1 MKHNRFRRLI
11 LSTLLV
17 ITTACISIYA
27 VRPSGTYFEVTKHLE
42 ILTSVFK
49 GVHEFY
55 VEEPEPGTLM
65 SVAIDAMLD
74 ELDPYTIYYPES
86 RIEDLRFMN
95 TGEYGGIGALV
106 QPIDGRTTVIEVYE
120 GYPAQEAG
128 MRPGD
133 ILLSVDGRELDGDN
147 ADEDVAELL
156 KGESGS
162 QVEVRLE
169 RPFGG
174 GILDLTVDRAK
185 VRVPAVTYSGMLDD
199 STGYI
204 YLSKFTRGSAGE
216 VRKALMSL
224 RDSAGMRQLVLDLR
238 GNGGGLLKESVSIV
252 NLFVPKGTEIV
263 STRGKSDQW
272 NKSYLALGRPTAED
286 MPLVVLIDGQS
297 ASASEIVSGTLQDLD
312 RAVIVGMESFGKGL
326 VQQTKEMAF
335 NTQLKVTVAK
345 YYTASGRCI
354 QRLDYGG
361 ERDAQGKAKAVSDTL
376 LRTFRTSGGRPVV
389 EGRGIQP
396 DIELETPYMSTLLQR
411 LLDEYEVFHYATKVA
426 AGLDSTDVPDPVSY
440 TMTEED
446 WTGFVPFL
454 EDADFEYTTESMR
467 ALDDLRE
474 VVRMEQYDGV
484 AGAALQQLGGAIEPN
499 LDRDLGLFE
508 EEVRQTLEEEVVLRF
523 HHAAGMVERSLTQD
537 PTVSR
542 ALAVFGEEMADVI
555 GWTKPAS
562 GAEDPSRE

>member
-1 MKHNRFRRLI
+1 MNNLRTRRL
-11 LSTLLV
+11 LLPLTLVVL
-17 ITTACISIYA
+17 TAVAGVRA
-27 VRPSGTYFEVTKHLE
+27 VAPSGTYFEVTKHLE

-65 SVAIDAMLD
+65 SAAIKAMLE
-74 ELDPYTIYYPES
+74 ELDPYTVYYPES

-106 QPIDGRTTVIEVYE
+106 QPIDGRTTVVEVYE

-128 MRPGD
+128 LKPGD
-133 ILLSVDGRELDGDN
+133 IVLSVDGRTLEDDMGGD
-147 ADEDVAELL
+147 EVGELL

-162 QVEVRLE
+162 EVEVRIE
-169 RPFGG
+169 RPHGG
-174 GILDLTVDRAK
+174 GILDLTVNRAK
-185 VRVPAVTYSGMLDD
+185 VRIPAVTYSGMLDD
-199 STGYI
+199 TTGYI

-263 STRGKSDQW
+263 STRGKSDNW
-272 NKSYLALGRPTAED
+272 NKSYTALGRPTAED

-326 VQQTKEMAF
+326 VQQTKDMAF
-335 NTQLKVTVAK
+335 NTRLKVTVAK

-361 ERDAQGKAKAVSDTL
+361 QRDAQGKAQAVSDTL
-376 LRTFRTSGGRPVV
+376 LRTFQTKGGRPVI

-396 DIELETPYMSTLLQR
+396 DIEVEVPFMSTLLEG
-411 LLDEYEVFHYATKVA
+411 LLSDYQVFHYATQVA
-426 AGLDSTDVPDPVSY
+426 SGLDSSDVPDPVDY
-440 TMTEED
+440 A
-446 WTGFVPFL
+446 L
-454 EDADFEYTTESMR
+454 ADADWQGFQPHLEAQGFEYTTESMTV
-467 ALDDLRE
+467 LGELRE
-474 VVRMEQYDGV
+474 AIGIEQYDGV
-484 AGAALQQLGGAIEPN
+484 AGEALEQLNKQLEPN
-499 LDRDLGLFE
+499 LERDLALFE
-508 EEVRQTLEEEVVLRF
+508 TEIRQTLEEEVVLRF
-523 HHAAGMVERSLTQD
+523 HYAAGMVERSLAHD
-537 PTVSR
+537 PTVKR
-542 ALAVFGEEMADVI
+542 ALEVFGDEMAATI
-555 GWTKPAS
+555 GWKELSPAEAPGTS
-562 GAEDPSRE
+562 E

>member
-1 MKHNRFRRLI
+1 MNILRSRRLLLPLI
-11 LSTLLV
+11 LVAL
-17 ITTACISIYA
+17 TAVAGVRA
-27 VRPSGTYFEVTKHLE
+27 VAPSGTYFEVTKHLE

-65 SVAIDAMLD
+65 STAIKAMLD

-106 QPIDGRTTVIEVYE
+106 QPIDGRTTVVEVYE

-128 MRPGD
+128 LQPGD
-133 ILLSVDGRELDGDN
+133 IVLSVDGRTLDEDFDGDEVG
-147 ADEDVAELL
+147 DLL

-162 QVEVRLE
+162 TVDIRIE
-169 RPFGG
+169 RPHGG
-174 GILDLTVDRAK
+174 GVLDLTVDRAK
-185 VRVPAVTYSGMLDD
+185 VRIPAVTYSGMLDD
-199 STGYI
+199 TTGYI

-216 VRKALMSL
+216 VRQALMSL

-238 GNGGGLLKESVSIV
+238 GNGGGLLNESVSIV

-263 STRGKSDQW
+263 STKGKSDNW
-272 NKSYLALGRPTAED
+272 NKSYKALGRPTAED

-326 VQQTKEMAF
+326 VQQTKDMAF
-335 NTQLKVTVAK
+335 NTRLKVTVAK

-361 ERDAQGKAKAVSDTL
+361 QRDAQGKAQAVSDTL
-376 LRTFRTSGGRPVV
+376 LRTFQTKGGRPVL

-396 DIELETPYMSTLLQR
+396 DIEVEVPFMSTLLEG
-411 LLDEYEVFHYATKVA
+411 LLSDYQVFHYATKVT
-426 AGLDSTDVPDPVSY
+426 AGLDSSDVSDPVTY
-440 TMTEED
+440 TMGDVAWSGFRTHLEED
-446 WTGFVPFL
+446 G
-454 EDADFEYTTESMR
+454 FEYTTESM
-467 ALDDLRE
+467 AVLEELRE
-474 VVRMEQYDGV
+474 VVGLEQYDGV
-484 AGAALQQLGGAIEPN
+484 AGSALENLGSTLEPN
-499 LDRDLGLFE
+499 LERDLALFE
-508 EEVRQTLEEEVVLRF
+508 EEIRQTLEEEVVLRF
-523 HHAAGMVERSLTQD
+523 HYAAGMVERSLTRD
-537 PTVSR
+537 LTVKR
-542 ALAVFGEEMADVI
+542 ALEVFGDEMNATI
-555 GWTKPAS
+555 GWP
-562 GAEDPSRE
+562 AEDGQSPTGSRQ